1 MRHARRPI
9 WHLWLHKH
17 RSAARVR
24 PCFPLH
30 KTHIVS
36 TSVTRLHH
44 MVSYTKIGERD
55 GKSIEKGK
63 RNFPA
68 LQRCTGLVLHS
79 TFFVLQFENP
89 WLVSFTSSHP
99 ALSKKTKETK
109 GLGRSSC
116 FAFRGESNAER
127 RMQSAEWQNA
137 KGRKPERAS
146 GKQLCSWQA
155 AADSPSDTS
164 RRWGS
169 VEQSHRCPTQPLSR
183 RCGCHH
189 SATEGQIQWR
199 YG

>member
-1 MRHARRPI
+1 MENRP
-9 WHLWLHKH
+9 KKENGF
-17 RSAARVR
+17 A
-24 PCFPLH
+24 PFC
-30 KTHIVS
+30 
-36 TSVTRLHH
+36 
-44 MVSYTKIGERD
+44 D
-55 GKSIEKGK
+55 
-63 RNFPA
+63 FPA
-68 LQRCTGLVLHS
+68 TPPDKLLSAEMHPARSSFYLLHS
-79 TFFVLQFENP
+79 SIKNP
-89 WLVSFTSSHP
+89 WLVSSTSSHP
-99 ALSKKTKETK
+99 ALSKKSKETK
-109 GLGRSSC
+109 GLGRSSY

-137 KGRKPERAS
+137 KGRKPVRAS
-146 GKQLCSWQA
+146 GKQLCSSHA